1 MTSRLAGDVVGGRY
15 RLAAELGSGGFGRV
29 WRARDVTLDV
39 DVAIKELQLPPWMPE
54 TERAERLARATRE
67 ARNAARLRKHDGI
80 VAIHDVV
87 IDDGLPWIVM
97 ELVDGCSLSE
107 HVEEHG
113 PLPVGRA
120 IEVAAALLTAIGAA
134 HREGVVHR
142 DIKPAN
148 VMLAENGKVLLT
160 DFGTAVHQTDTA
172 LTVTGMFIGS
182 AEYMAP
188 ERLRGSDGLPAGDL
202 FSLGVTL
209 YQAVEGVSPFRRA
222 TQEAT
227 LAAVLL
233 EEAPAPRRTGP
244 LTQLITRLL
253 DKDPGRRPTVDDA
266 LAMAGDIAGEQPAT
280 TVHVWRDTKILPA
293 RPMKWQP
300 VGLAALG
307 VVITAMVLIT
317 VLGVAGLP
325 DPGDTWEYFESYGAD
340 AVLSVPVLIAVADVV
355 LAGLVCASLA
365 RFLPANVGYIVTAVV
380 GVAGLVFGC
389 GATAFAFHGADEIL
403 QNATVLSGK
412 ESATVS
418 LALISIVVLV
428 VVGAAWSS
436 HRPDRHETIRGR
448 TRS

>member
-1 MTSRLAGDVVGGRY
+1 M
-15 RLAAELGSGGFGRV
+15 
-29 WRARDVTLDV
+29 
-39 DVAIKELQLPPWMPE
+39 DVAIKELRLPPWTPE

-80 VAIHDVV
+80 VAIHDIVM
-87 IDDGLPWIVM
+87 DDGLPWIVM
-97 ELVDGCSLSE
+97 ELVHGCSLSE
-107 HVEEHG
+107 FVEANG

-120 IEVAAALLTAIGAA
+120 VEVAAALLTAIGAA

-148 VMLAENGKVLLT
+148 IMLAENGKVLLT
-160 DFGTAVHQTDTA
+160 DFGTAIHHTDSA

-188 ERLRGSDGLPAGDL
+188 ERLRGGDAPTGDL

-209 YQAVEGVSPFRRA
+209 YQAVEGVSPFRRD

-233 EEAPAPRRTGP
+233 EEAPEPQRTGP

-253 DKDPGRRPTVDDA
+253 DKDQGRRPTVDEA
-266 LAMAGDIAGEQPAT
+266 LATLGDRAGEQSAT
-280 TVHVWRDTKILPA
+280 TAHVRRDTN
-293 RPMKWQP
+293 
-300 VGLAALG
+300 
-307 VVITAMVLIT
+307 
-317 VLGVAGLP
+317 
-325 DPGDTWEYFESYGAD
+325 
-340 AVLSVPVLIAVADVV
+340 VV

-365 RFLPANVGYIVTAVV
+365 RFLPANVGKIVTAVV

-389 GATAFAFHGADEIL
+389 GATAFAFHGAGEIFGS
-403 QNATVLSGK
+403 AMELSVR

-418 LALISIVVLV
+418 LTLISIIV
-428 VVGAAWSS
+428 VVAVGSALSS
-436 HRPDRHETIRGR
+436 QLLVRRERLGNSPSEALRPPGQGR
-448 TRS
+448 PSTR